1 MSAAYFRTQ
10 ILEMDAEAGGFRTLL
25 VGDPKE
31 LLNDSMA
38 ELHSEITKIY
48 EKLSAGLDENA
59 TIEAG
64 EKVIEGV
71 LEKRNIMHILPKCNM
86 NLEIVFIVMRNSQ
99 NRDSSLQHDNK
110 KDNFGPE
117 NRIRTKKWTQMRH
130 FDTFTIYRPQIAK
143 TRAFSERASCTSLDT
158 KQHPHPAG
166 IS

>member
-110 KDNFGPE
+110 KDNFGVLYA
-117 NRIRTKKWTQMRH
+117 N
-130 FDTFTIYRPQIAK
+130 D
-143 TRAFSERASCTSLDT
+143 S
-158 KQHPHPAG
+158 
-166 IS
+166 